1 MNLSEPRLISPL
13 LDGFVMGDPISN
25 HDGVRSCPAMQL
37 ETEKKYIV
45 KIVSLPASQAKLA
58 ALILAGAFADRE
70 AALAYFKELADGV
83 LEETELLQRLAK
95 FEGFVAFENWQMV
108 PMEEEEDGFDIYLL
122 SEYRPTLEN
131 VLRTNEMTHLQAV
144 NMGLDLCTALSVARR
159 NGYLYANLQPTNVYV
174 CNEKEFRIGDLGFLN
189 LDSLQFASLPDKYRS
204 DYTPPEISDAFAA
217 LNTTMDTYAV
227 GMLLYQAFNDGKL
240 PPVGISM
247 DAPRYAD
254 LQLSEIILKACAI
267 NPEERWQDPVQM
279 GQALANYMQSNTVND
294 TPIVPVPVEEEQP
307 VVEEIVEED
316 ENAEPSTEDILAEV
330 DQALEAAPA
339 IIPAV
344 TEEVTEEVI
353 EETEES
359 EAEAEVDDEDLIIEE
374 ASAEEELP
382 EETAEEEPVTEEET
396 VSEEE
401 QESSEEESPEVID
414 ETAEI
419 LAQADD
425 LIAHQLPEPPVAPE
439 PIEVT
444 LPTPEETPAEE
455 EPAEEVTEEEAES
468 KEEESNEETEE
479 VIEEE
484 EDDIPVEKPKKRNKG
499 LIAIISAL
507 ICIIVLATA
516 AILFYQNYYCQT
528 IHSITLSGTED
539 KLTVTL
545 SSDIPDEKLTIKCTG
560 TPGNELTANVV
571 NGVAQFTG
579 LKPGTAYT
587 LEVQIDGFHKLLGQT
602 TQTYITAK
610 QTIIADF
617 HAVTGAED
625 GSVILNFF
633 PGEPDSLQWRVHCS
647 AEGEETKTVTFT
659 GHMTPVTGLTVGKEY
674 TFTLEPVTE
683 LYLGG
688 TTSITYTASKIIYAE
703 ELKILGFVDDQLAVS
718 WEAPE
723 DTTVSTWQVRCYN
736 NDGYEKIITTADTTV
751 YFDDID
757 RTSAYTVEVTA
768 EGMTR
773 FSSAYLTANSVTI
786 TNIQADASDLNNLK
800 VTWEFEGPAP
810 TEGWLLLYTID
821 GSTEQQVVSCTE
833 PSGVITPLIPGA
845 HYTFAVQPKGGISF
859 FGGAAEYDVP
869 EAPKFAGYYVT
880 TENMTFSMCI
890 TPNKENWDRYDVPA
904 SSYTT
909 TFTVGQSASFVMQLN
924 RSTEKTDD
932 NVVTLYVI
940 RDADGN
946 VVSSATESRTWDDM
960 WYNRYGKLT
969 IPFMPDTPGTYTVD
983 IYFNGNAATTQT
995 FEVVAP

>member
-122 SEYRPTLEN
+122 GEYRPTLEN

-189 LDSLQFASLPDKYRS
+189 LNSLQFASLPDKYRS

-227 GMLLYQAFNDGKL
+227 GLLLYQAYNDGKL

-254 LQLSEIILKACAI
+254 LQLSEIILKACAV

-294 TPIVPVPVEEEQP
+294 TPIVPVPVEAEQP
-307 VVEEIVEED
+307 VIEEIVEEE
-316 ENAEPSTEDILAEV
+316 ENTEPSTEDILAEV

-339 IIPAV
+339 IIPAG
-344 TEEVTEEVI
+344 TEEVTEEVV
-353 EETEES
+353 EAVEES
-359 EAEAEVDDEDLIIEE
+359 EPIIEAVEEDQMIEE
-374 ASAEEELP
+374 AVAEEEIP
-382 EETAEEEPVTEEET
+382 EETAEEEPVQEEE
-396 VSEEE
+396 SISDEE
-401 QESSEEESPEVID
+401 QEASEEESCETID

-425 LIAHQLPEPPVAPE
+425 LIAHQLPDPPVAPE

-444 LPTPEETPAEE
+444 LPTTEETPVEE
-455 EPAEEVTEEEAES
+455 EPAEEVAAEEVESEEEEN
-468 KEEESNEETEE
+468 NEETEE
-479 VIEEE
+479 NIEEE
-484 EDDIPVEKPKKRNKG
+484 EDDIPADQPKKRNKG
-499 LIAIISAL
+499 LIAIVAAL
-507 ICIIVLATA
+507 IAIIVLATA
-516 AILFYQNYYCQT
+516 SILFYQNYYCQT
-528 IHSITLSGTED
+528 IHGMTLNGAED

-545 SSDIPDEKLTIKCTG
+545 TSDIPDEKLTIKCTG
-560 TPGNELTANVV
+560 TPGNELTATLV

-587 LEVQIDGFHKLLGQT
+587 LEVQISGFHKLLGKT
-602 TQTYITAK
+602 TQTYITEK
-610 QTIIADF
+610 QTVISDF
-617 HAVTGAED
+617 QATTGQME

-633 PGEPDSLQWRVHCS
+633 PSEPDSQQWRVHYS
-647 AEGEETKTVTFT
+647 AEGEETKTLTFT
-659 GHMTPVTGLTVGKEY
+659 GHTTPVTGLTVGKEY
-674 TFTLEPVTE
+674 TFTLEPVTD

-688 TTSITYTASKIIYAE
+688 NNTITYTPTKFVYAE
-703 ELKILGFVDDQLAVS
+703 DLKILGFVDNQLAVT
-718 WEAPE
+718 WTAPE
-723 DTTVSTWQVRCYN
+723 DDAVTGWQIRCYN
-736 NDGYEKIITTADTTV
+736 NSGYEKIITTTETTA
-751 YFDDID
+751 YFDGID
-757 RTSAYTVEVTA
+757 RASAYIIEVSA
-768 EGMTR
+768 EGTPKAV
-773 FSSAYLTANSVTI
+773 STSLTANSVTI
-786 TNIQADASDLNNLK
+786 SNIQADASDLKNLK

-810 TEGWLLLYTID
+810 AEGWRLLYTVD
-821 GSTEQQVVSCTE
+821 GSAELVVICQE
-833 PSGVITPLIPGA
+833 ASGVITPLIPGG
-845 HYTFAVQPKGGISF
+845 HYTLRIEPNDAISF
-859 FGGAAEYDVP
+859 FGDTAEFDAP
-869 EAPKFAGYYVT
+869 EAQKFAGYYIT
-880 TENMTFSMCI
+880 TENMTFKMCI

-904 SSYTT
+904 NTYTT
-909 TFTVGQSASFVMQLN
+909 TFAVGQGASFVMNLN

-932 NVVTLYVI
+932 NVTTLYVV
-940 RDADGN
+940 RDAEGN
-946 VVSSATESRTWDDM
+946 LVSSATESRTWDDM

-969 IPFMPDTPGTYTVD
+969 IPFMPELAGTYTVQ
-983 IYFNGNAATTQT
+983 IYFDGRLATTQT
-995 FEVVAP
+995 FEVTA